1 MTEMCIRC
9 RTSFSAPSVR
19 PEMSLAP
26 ESPSERTVDV
36 VEYENYDIDTS
47 RPLLIGGIVDAY
59 MQIMSIDED
68 GTAKVEKFGHWL
80 SRSRNDE
87 IVLDGVRER

>member
-1 MTEMCIRC
+1 MNVFYLLPVLSVAM
-9 RTSFSAPSVR
+9 FFAVALVWHLAMSA
-19 PEMSLAP
+19 
-26 ESPSERTVDV
+26 VDEV
-36 VEYENYDIDTS
+36 CCAS
-47 RPLLIGGIVDAY
+47 RLLIGGIVDAY